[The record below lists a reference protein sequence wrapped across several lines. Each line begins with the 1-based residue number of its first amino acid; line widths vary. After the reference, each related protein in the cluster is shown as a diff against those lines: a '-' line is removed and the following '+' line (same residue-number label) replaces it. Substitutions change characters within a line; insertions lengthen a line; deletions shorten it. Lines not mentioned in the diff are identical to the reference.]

1 MSSNSVCTNDEYL
14 FVFSF
19 LLLCNKLPQIL
30 QLHTI
35 AIYYLGFHSS
45 GEGLGLL
52 GQAEIKVLAND
63 ATSAGAQGPLP
74 SSIRLSAEFS
84 VVLLWDLGPFFLTV
98 GWSPSALR
106 GHLQVVSHV
115 AALAQP
121 GSLLPQ
127 SQRETVHPCSLLIII

>member
-1 MSSNSVCTNDEYL
+1 M

-19 LLLCNKLPQIL
+19 LILCNKLPQIL

-45 GEGLGLL
+45 GVGLGLL

-63 ATSAGAQGPLP
+63 ATSAGAQGRLP

-84 VVLLWDLGPFFLTV
+84 VVLLWDLGPLFLTV
-98 GWSPSALR
+98 GCPSALM
-106 GHLQVVSHV
+106 GHLQVGNHV
-115 AALAQP
+115 AALAQHA
-121 GSLLPQ
+121 SLLPQ
-127 SQRETVHPCSLLIII
+127 SQRETVHPFSLLIII